1 MEGPATCEC
10 EVCATGKAKR
20 QVSVRAHF
28 TTQRAGAQFSFDLH
42 PGPVAGFGGEK
53 YFALFTCMTTGMRF
67 YYALTNKTKKL
78 VQYGIKLINLAS
90 DGEKALLTK
99 ELVKFIEGL
108 GIRVFQSA
116 PSTPTQNGHAERSGA
131 VVKER
136 ARLMN
141 LDSRIPEEL
150 WTETYRTA
158 LEKPTRTMVDPYEG
172 PQPLYG
178 HIKRVQP
185 SINHLRVFG
194 CVAYPM
200 AITALE
206 HVKSHKTQSPLE
218 QRAHIGYLVGY
229 RSTHQYVVWIPS
241 IRQTKLMVSAN
252 VQFDESTMYDP
263 KSEEDAEAVQ
273 VYTYDVLRQM
283 VAIDVPDDEDIEEA
297 GCAVT
302 Q

>member
-20 QVSVRAHF
+20 QVS
-28 TTQRAGAQFSFDLH
+28 
-42 PGPVAGFGGEK
+42 
-53 YFALFTCMTTGMRF
+53 
-67 YYALTNKTKKL
+67 KL

-158 LEKPTRTMVDPYEG
+158 VYLLNRT
-172 PQPLYG
+172 PLKGSDHSWRSPHERWWTHMRDHNLY
-178 HIKRVQP
+178 
-185 SINHLRVFG
+185 
-194 CVAYPM
+194 
-200 AITALE
+200 TATSSE
-206 HVKSHKTQSPLE
+206 SS
-218 QRAHIGYLVGY
+218 RA
-229 RSTHQYVVWIPS
+229 
-241 IRQTKLMVSAN
+241 
-252 VQFDESTMYDP
+252 
-263 KSEEDAEAVQ
+263 
-273 VYTYDVLRQM
+273 
-283 VAIDVPDDEDIEEA
+283 
-297 GCAVT
+297 
-302 Q
+302 